1 MTKGFRPSNRRSTPG
16 YKARRQWQRK
26 VERARRVSIMDVAR
40 YIGCGPFEDAGRSE
54 LRCLCVFH
62 RESHPSLFLNTEK
75 GLWCCHACGVGG
87 DAIALYML
95 GTGVSFKQ
103 AVVELAVRF

>member
-1 MTKGFRPSNRRSTPG
+1 MRKGIRAGSSRFTPG
-16 YKARRQWQRK
+16 YQARQRWQRK
-26 VERARRVSIMDVAR
+26 VDRARQVPIMDVAR

-75 GLWCCHACGVGG
+75 GLWYCHGCGVGA

-103 AVVELAVRF
+103 AVVEMAKRF